1 MSGSKYNKSNI
12 MFVDEAEIYV
22 KGGNGGHGCVSFRR
36 EKFIPRGGP
45 DGGDGG
51 DGGSVYLEACPDIDT
66 LMDFAGHHHWKA
78 ENGKPGKGKNMTGKS
93 GEDKIVRVPLGTL
106 VYDKET
112 GLLLK
117 DLTEPGQRVCVAEGG
132 KGGRGNKHFASST
145 QQAPRYAEPGMPGK
159 ERTLKLE
166 LKLIADV
173 GLVGLPNA
181 GKSTLVSRVSAAKPK
196 IANYPFTTLNPI
208 LGIVEISRHRRFV
221 IADLP
226 GIIEGAHEGAGLGD
240 EFLKHIERTR
250 VLLHLIDIAP
260 FDGPKPIEAY
270 QIIRN
275 ELEKYSDVLA
285 NKPEI
290 IVANKMDLTSA
301 KERFEEFRQQI
312 NKPVYAISAVTGQ
325 GVSELM
331 EVLWQSVQDSKS
343 KEE

>member
-1 MSGSKYNKSNI
+1 

-51 DGGSVYLEACPDIDT
+51 NGGSVYLEATPHIDT

-78 ENGKPGKGKNMTGKS
+78 ENGKPGRGKNMTGKS
-93 GEDKIVRVPLGTL
+93 GEDKIVHVPLGTL
-106 VYDKET
+106 VYDKDT

-117 DLTEPGQRVCVAEGG
+117 DLTEPGQRVCVAAGG
-132 KGGRGNKHFASST
+132 RGGRGNKHFASST
-145 QQAPRYAEPGMPGK
+145 QQAPRYAEPGKPGQ

-181 GKSTLVSRVSAAKPK
+181 GKSTLVSRVSAARPK

-208 LGIVEISRHRRFV
+208 LGIVELSRHRRFV

-250 VLLHLIDIAP
+250 VLLHLIDIVP
-260 FDGPKPIEAY
+260 FDGPEPIKAY
-270 QIIRN
+270 EIIRN

-285 NKPEI
+285 DKDEI
-290 IVANKMDLTSA
+290 IVANKMDLTDA
-301 KERFEEFRQQI
+301 QEKLDEFRKEI
-312 NKPVYAISAVTGQ
+312 DKPVYAISAVTGQ
-325 GVSELM
+325 GLADLM
-331 EVLWQSVQDSKS
+331 DILWRAVQDNKQQIKD
-343 KEE
+343 KESA

>member
-1 MSGSKYNKSNI
+1 

>member
-1 MSGSKYNKSNI
+1 

-22 KGGNGGHGCVSFRR
+22 KGGNGGQGCVSFRR

-51 DGGSVYLEACPDIDT
+51 NGGSVYLEATPDIDT
-66 LMDFAGHHHWKA
+66 LMDFAGHHHWRA

-93 GEDKIVRVPLGTL
+93 GQDKIVHVPLGTL

-117 DLTEPGQRVCVAEGG
+117 DLTQPGQRVCVAAGG
-132 KGGRGNKHFASST
+132 KGGRGNKHFATST
-145 QQAPRYAEPGMPGK
+145 QQAPRYAEPGQPGQ

-181 GKSTLVSRVSAAKPK
+181 GKSTLVSRVSAARPK

-208 LGIVEISRHRRFV
+208 LGIVELSRHRRFV

-250 VLLHLIDIAP
+250 VLLHLIDVSP
-260 FDGPKPIEAY
+260 FNASEPIKAY
-270 QIIRN
+270 ETIRN
-275 ELEKYSDVLA
+275 ELEKYSNVLA
-285 NKPEI
+285 NKTEI
-290 IVANKMDLTSA
+290 IVANKMDLTNSH
-301 KERFEEFRQQI
+301 ERFEQLKEQL
-312 NKPVYAISAVTGQ
+312 NKPIYAISAVTGK
-325 GVSELM
+325 GLSELM
-331 EVLWQSVQDSKS
+331 EALWHIV
-343 KEE
+343 KENKQETKE